1 MTQTCAYHPDRSAVA
16 DCAQCH
22 QPICETCAQTVAGKT
37 VCTNCVESIRARV
50 AAESPA
56 APTYSVTSSA
66 PAAPPGVFR
75 MLAGVALAVLAG
87 ALGVVVWVLA
97 VTLLKGNDISIFA
110 IGVGWLA
117 GWGALKG
124 CGRGGTAPAVIGGAA
139 ALCATV
145 AGAYFLSG
153 GHFGWFQWLCV
164 AVGVYEGV
172 IVPYRAGVGGR
183 R

>member
-1 MTQTCAYHPDRSAVA
+1 MTQTCAYHPDRPAVA
-16 DCAQCH
+16 ECAQCG
-22 QPICETCAQTVAGKT
+22 QPICPDCAQTVAGKT
-37 VCTNCVESIRARV
+37 VCTRCVESIRARV
-50 AAESPA
+50 ASETAPPSPVA
-56 APTYSVTSSA
+56 
-66 PAAPPGVFR
+66 AAPPDLLR
-75 MLAGVALAVLAG
+75 LLAGVGLAALLGAV
-87 ALGVVVWVLA
+87 GVVLWVLA

-124 CGRGGTAPAVIGGAA
+124 CGRGGMVPAVIGGAA

-164 AVGVYEGV
+164 ALGVYEGF
-172 IVPYRAGVGGR
+172 IVPRRAAGR
-183 R
+183 